1 MLANEGDEFFKIGD
15 AATSSFAD
23 LLDHPTVYAGLLAS
37 NVNGQ
42 PMCQQC
48 AYNPFCSVL
57 PVYNQSTQGSVFG
70 RMPDNG
76 WCEKMMGLFDV
87 VFTRLQQPEARKV
100 LESWL
105 EYKSR

>member
-1 MLANEGDEFFKIGD
+1 VRA
-15 AATSSFAD
+15 S
-23 LLDHPTVYAGLLAS
+23 LLAS
-37 NVNGQ
+37 SSSAQ
-42 PMCQQC
+42 PMCFQC

-57 PVYNQSTQGSVFG
+57 PVYNQGTQGSVFG
-70 RMPDNG
+70 QMPDNG

-87 VFTRLQQPEARKV
+87 VFAKMQDPEARKI